1 MGIVNENRTFE
12 AKWELQSKLVNG
24 NQIWE
29 MGIKLGILKQIG
41 NWELRN
47 KMGIEQQNGNC
58 KANW

>member
-29 MGIKLGILKQIG
+29 MGIRLGIGKLEID
-41 NWELRN
+41 
-47 KMGIEQQNGNC
+47 
-58 KANW
+58 